1 MDREIIPLFKV
12 FMSDTAPIEASK
24 VLTSGFI
31 GQGSKVDEFEANLTN
46 YFQHPYISTV
56 NSATAAEHLALH
68 LIKKP
73 STFVKM
79 DGYGVRE
86 NNWIGMEDGDEV
98 LTTPL
103 TCTATN
109 WPILANNFKIKWVD
123 IDPTTLNMDLDD
135 LERKITHKTKAIMV
149 VHWGGY
155 PNDLE
160 RIRQIQEKSMRLYGF
175 KPAVIVLRRL
185 NIDIISTLDF
195 FLSS

>member
-1 MDREIIPLFKV
+1 MKTEIPLFKV
-12 FMSDTAPIEASK
+12 FMAETAAEESSK

-31 GQGSKVDEFEANLTN
+31 GQGQKVDEFETKLSN

-56 NSATAAEHLALH
+56 NSATSAEHLALH

-73 STFVKM
+73 FNFTKV

-86 NNWIGMEDGDEV
+86 NVWEGIQEGDEI

-123 IDPTTLNMDLDD
+123 IDPKTLNMDLDD
-135 LERKITHKTKAIMV
+135 LERKITKKQ
-149 VHWGGY
+149 G
-155 PNDLE
+155 
-160 RIRQIQEKSMRLYGF
+160 RL
-175 KPAVIVLRRL
+175 L
-185 NIDIISTLDF
+185 
-195 FLSS
+195 